1 MAREMRWKTQA
12 HRRTL
17 EFKAQDPMRGDV
29 QVSEGVRVI
38 DASDSSMLV
47 VFGDEIS
54 RDLNRRVI
62 QLFHDLQKSDLQ
74 KNTLPKSA
82 GRRIRNLHPAYASLL
97 IDFDPLLLPPAELR
111 ARIRELTG
119 QSGVAP
125 AEALRQAIEIP
136 VCYGGELGPDLPDV
150 AEHTGF
156 SPEEVIARHSSAEY
170 TVYFIGFSPGFPYM
184 GGLPAALETPRL
196 KTPRTSV
203 AAGSVGIGGSQ
214 TGLYPMQWSGGWRLI
229 GRTHMRMFDPERN
242 PPSRLQPGDL
252 VKFTPIPREN
262 FDAMVA
268 GR

>member
-1 MAREMRWKTQA
+1 M
-12 HRRTL
+12 
-17 EFKAQDPMRGDV
+17 
-29 QVSEGVRVI
+29 RVI

-62 QLFHDLQKSDLQ
+62 QLFHDLQKGAD
-74 KNTLPKSA
+74 P
-82 GRRIRNLHPAYASLL
+82 RIRNLHPAYASLL
-97 IDFDPLLLPPAELR
+97 VDFDPLLLPPAELR
-111 ARIRELTG
+111 ARILE
-119 QSGVAP
+119 VARP
-125 AEALRQAIEIP
+125 NDQTSADAERSAIEIP

-150 AEHTGF
+150 AQRTGL
-156 SPEEVIARHSSAEY
+156 SPEEVIARHSAAEY

-184 GGLPAALETPRL
+184 GGLPESLATPRL

-203 AAGSVGIGGSQ
+203 PAGSVGIGGSQ

-229 GRTHMRMFDPERN
+229 GRTPMRMFDPEAN

-252 VKFTPIPREN
+252 VNFKPITREN
-262 FDAMVA
+262 FDAMIA